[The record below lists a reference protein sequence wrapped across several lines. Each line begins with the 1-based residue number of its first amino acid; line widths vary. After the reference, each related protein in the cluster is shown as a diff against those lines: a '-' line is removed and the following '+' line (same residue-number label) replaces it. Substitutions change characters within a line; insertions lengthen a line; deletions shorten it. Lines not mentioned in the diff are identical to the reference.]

1 MKKRKHLLLFF
12 SLFLNSCNETSI
24 DSGSDVLVSESADFS
39 DENSESLNYQESIS
53 SEENSES
60 LSYQESVSS
69 EENSGSSIEETSSN
83 VSSEE
88 VSDNR
93 YYYFDKQYTIYIN
106 PSVQYSNLYTSSLGN
121 EGKHMNDISKLLVSM
136 LDTYT
141 NLEVYSNNTM
151 PGLSLSSSVKESNN
165 VGADYHLALH
175 SNAGGGKGSEIFYTK
190 SSYNFSKSILDSLN
204 DILPYKTRG
213 LKDGSKALYELKAT
227 KASACLLEILFH
239 DEINQAKFIIEN
251 KIEIAEAIYEGIV
264 LYFLEK

>member
-12 SLFLNSCNETSI
+12 SLFLISCNETI
-24 DSGSDVLVSESADFS
+24 IESGSDVLVSESVDFS
-39 DENSESLNYQESIS
+39 DENSESFSYQESIS
-53 SEENSES
+53 SEESIN
-60 LSYQESVSS
+60 
-69 EENSGSSIEETSSN
+69 SSIEGTSSD
-83 VSSEE
+83 VPSEE
-88 VSDNR
+88 ATTNNK
-93 YYYFDKQYTIYIN
+93 YYYFDEQYTIYIN
-106 PSVQYSNLYTSSLGN
+106 PSVQYTNLYTSSLGN

-141 NLEVYSNNTM
+141 NLEVYSNNSM

-165 VGADYHLALH
+165 VNADYHLALH

-213 LKDGSKALYELKAT
+213 LKDGSKALYELKST

-239 DEINQAKFIIEN
+239 DEINQANFIIEN

>member
-12 SLFLNSCNETSI
+12 SLFLISCNETSI
-24 DSGSDVLVSESADFS
+24 DSGSDVLVSESVDF
-39 DENSESLNYQESIS
+39 

-60 LSYQESVSS
+60 LSYQENISS
-69 EENSGSSIEETSSN
+69 EENISSSNEETSSN

-121 EGKHMNDISKLLVSM
+121 EGKHMNDISKILVSM

>member
-12 SLFLNSCNETSI
+12 SLFLISCNETIIESE
-24 DSGSDVLVSESADFS
+24 SDVLVSESVDF
-39 DENSESLNYQESIS
+39 

-60 LSYQESVSS
+60 LSYQESISS
-69 EENSGSSIEETSSN
+69 EENISSSNEETSSN

-121 EGKHMNDISKLLVSM
+121 EGKHMNDISKILVSM

-251 KIEIAEAIYEGIV
+251 KTEIAEAIYEGIV